1 MKDAFGVEKAWKLPK
16 VDMKTVG
23 MKPVDKVRFHEG
35 SPNPNKPYIMPSKKT
50 RLKRVLRGKI

>member
-23 MKPVDKVRFHEG
+23 MRPADKALFYKK
-35 SPNPNKPYIMPSKKT
+35 SPNPDKPYIMPSKKT